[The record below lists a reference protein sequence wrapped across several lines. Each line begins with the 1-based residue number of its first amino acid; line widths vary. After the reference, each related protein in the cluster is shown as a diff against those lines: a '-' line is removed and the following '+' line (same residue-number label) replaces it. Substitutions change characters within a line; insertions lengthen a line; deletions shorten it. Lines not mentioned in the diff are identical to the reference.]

1 LRAAN
6 FSSFSTLRTRRRR
19 DGQRRPSSLLRRL
32 TLRVTHRRLWFPW
45 PTCGDE
51 ARTLRT
57 LSYSASGRMGNP
69 TACAVAHLVE
79 TVGDDERA
87 DAENG
92 CPCGPGIGDA
102 TAEAD
107 GRETA

>member
-1 LRAAN
+1 
-6 FSSFSTLRTRRRR
+6 
-19 DGQRRPSSLLRRL
+19 
-32 TLRVTHRRLWFPW
+32 
-45 PTCGDE
+45 
-51 ARTLRT
+51 
-57 LSYSASGRMGNP
+57 MGNP

-102 TAEAD
+102 TAEANR
-107 GRETA
+107 REAAWKRRARVGVVSKSIALVALGGHNAQGSCVPGGGPSCTTFMSYTLRMPGVPRCNVSVMAL